1 MPIKMI
7 SLSASIFIKMGF
19 IVILSTLLFVQ
30 GTFSQK
36 IDNVKLDSAI
46 LASDR
51 IISTNNRIFFRNVES
66 VIVFSEGKLRSEKY
80 YNGFSKDSLHQIQSQ
95 TKSIVALLIG
105 IAIDNGYIKS
115 ENELVSQYFPEYFN
129 KNSGLKSSVTIKDL
143 LTMSAGF
150 RWNEM
155 LPLNDPNNDN
165 IKMFNSGKWLQYAL
179 SRPMAN
185 SPASEFNY
193 NSGCP
198 MIIAG
203 IIEKATKMKL
213 DEFAEKYLFGP
224 LEIKRFR
231 WLKDSTGFCHA
242 GGGLYLKPMDMA
254 KIGIMVMNNGL
265 WNKQQVISEAWI
277 KKATSSYLS
286 TSFDVSTYGYY
297 WWIREM
303 NVQNGKSRVI
313 TAEGAGG
320 QKLYLF
326 PEYKLIVAFTERN
339 FNTPQVGEIFIR
351 ESILPILEK

>member
-1 MPIKMI
+1 MKKP
-7 SLSASIFIKMGF
+7 
-19 IVILSTLLFVQ
+19 IVILSFLMNAIFVY
-30 GTFSQK
+30 GQK
-36 IDNVKLDSAI
+36 IEETKLDSAI
-46 LASDR
+46 SKVDR
-51 IISTNNRIFFRNVES
+51 IISTDSRVFFKNVES
-66 VIVFSEGKLRSEKY
+66 LILISQGKLKFERY
-80 YNGFSKDSLHQIQSQ
+80 YNSFNKDSLHHIQSQ

-105 IAIDNGYIKS
+105 ITIDNGFIKS
-115 ENELVSQYFPEYFN
+115 ENEFVSQYFPEYFN
-129 KNSGLKSSVTIKDL
+129 KDNGLKSTVTIRDL
-143 LTMSAGF
+143 LTMSSGF
-150 RWNEM
+150 GWNEM

-179 SRPMAN
+179 SRPMTN
-185 SPASEFNY
+185 NPASEFNY

-213 DEFAEKYLFGP
+213 DEFAKKYLFGP

-242 GGGLYLKPMDMA
+242 GGGLYLKPMDMV

-265 WNKQQVISEAWI
+265 WNKQQIISEAWI

-286 TSFDVSTYGYY
+286 TSIDVSTYGYF

-303 NVQNGKSRVI
+303 NIQNGKSKVI
-313 TAEGAGG
+313 SAEGAGG

-339 FNTPQVGEIFIR
+339 INSPQVGEIFIR